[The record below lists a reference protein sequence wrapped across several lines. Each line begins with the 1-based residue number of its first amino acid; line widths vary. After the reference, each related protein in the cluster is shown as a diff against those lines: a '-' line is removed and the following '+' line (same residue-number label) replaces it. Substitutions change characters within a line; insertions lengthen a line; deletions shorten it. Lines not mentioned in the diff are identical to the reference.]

1 MIEWNCE
8 KLEKQKKMYTMLV
21 VSSVL
26 FFQSSRNT
34 LAMAP
39 KTGSANEGR
48 KIEKKITSEP
58 AQTAEFRSQDIFLHN
73 ERQWCGHHT
82 SAESDECLAQGQ
94 TYLSYIDTNLKK
106 SK

>member
-1 MIEWNCE
+1 
-8 KLEKQKKMYTMLV
+8 MYTMLV

-48 KIEKKITSEP
+48 RIENK
-58 AQTAEFRSQDIFLHN
+58 EFTQHQL
-73 ERQWCGHHT
+73 QP
-82 SAESDECLAQGQ
+82 L
-94 TYLSYIDTNLKK
+94 
-106 SK
+106 